1 MQVSQYK
8 DMAKQYC
15 TAIND
20 TLIKKVADILEN
32 IPDDGTDPLSYTRD
46 WLEGKNVPVCEL
58 TKQASQEEV
67 VKALK
72 ELSLKDAAGHDHLT
86 TRLIKSMR
94 EPLACIMTHLV
105 NTCFKHDR
113 MPFGCKLAKILPLY
127 KKGDRF
133 DATNYRPVAVLLS
146 MSKVILKVVVSRLKK
161 LLVIT
166 RMHTELLIGV

>member
-67 VKALK
+67 EKALK
-72 ELSLKDAAGHDHLT
+72 ELSLKDAAGHDQIT

-94 EPLACIMTHLV
+94 EPLACIVTHLV
-105 NTCFKHDR
+105 NKSFEHDKF
-113 MPFGCKLAKILPLY
+113 PLCWQLAKISPVY
-127 KKGDRF
+127 KKGDKF
-133 DATNYRPVAVLLS
+133 DARNYRPHPS
-146 MSKVILKVVVSRLKK
+146 
-161 LLVIT
+161 
-166 RMHTELLIGV
+166 